1 MNKNAYSH
9 KSIAAQWVAA
19 ITTREGISM
28 YVNSGY
34 LHNTRVPIKDKSKP
48 LLVGSCG
55 TYRLRTKKKLPT
67 WRPRGRLDYQ
77 LLYVASGKTHFFFNG
92 HEEIVPAGYMVLYQP
107 RQEQHYEY
115 YGEEQ
120 PEVYWVHF
128 TGRDVKNIL
137 RHFDIPMD
145 KNVFFSGVPSAY
157 QHLFKEMIRELQT
170 CRTGYQELLEMYLR
184 QIFLLIQRTRQESR
198 PTINTYLQKEM
209 EYAQQYF
216 QEHYNEDIQIK
227 DYAKSRSMSV
237 SWFLRNF
244 KEFVGQPPAQYL
256 LMFRMNNA
264 IRLLETTDY
273 NVTEISAIIGYD
285 NPLYFSRLFKKRK
298 GVSPSEYRKLLQ
310 KKSNPQRDTHAL
322 T

>member
-1 MNKNAYSH
+1 
-9 KSIAAQWVAA
+9 
-19 ITTREGISM
+19 M

-157 QHLFKEMIRELQT
+157 QQLFKAMIRELQT

-184 QIFLLIQRTRQESR
+184 QIFLLIQRTRQESS
-198 PTINTYLQKEM
+198 PTISTYLQKEM
-209 EYAQQYF
+209 EHAQQYF

-227 DYAKSRSMSV
+227 DYAKARSMSV

-244 KEFVGQPPAQYL
+244 KEFVGKPPAQYL
-256 LMFRMNNA
+256 LALRMNNA
-264 IRLLETTDY
+264 ISLLETTDY

-285 NPLYFSRLFKKRK
+285 NPLYFSRLFKKHK

-310 KKSNPQRDTHAL
+310 KKGDHGRDTHES